1 VIAGLLGL
9 ALFASLAVGGAG
21 QERAGAAEGAATAR
35 RAPRDE
41 AFKMIDAYM
50 VSNLQES
57 LELTDP
63 QYVKLLPLVQHLQ
76 SDRRAVLVRKQQ
88 ALMEL
93 RRVLAAGAATEPKV
107 EELLKE
113 VKGAETDE
121 SSLLRKDRDAVDAA
135 LTPLQ
140 QAKFRILEI
149 DVERKI
155 REVMNE
161 IRAERRGQAPARR
174 PGARSPQP

>member
-1 VIAGLLGL
+1 V
-9 ALFASLAVGGAG
+9 
-21 QERAGAAEGAATAR
+21 R
-35 RAPRDE
+35 
-41 AFKMIDAYM
+41 
-50 VSNLQES
+50 
-57 LELTDP
+57 
-63 QYVKLLPLVQHLQ
+63 LLPLVQHLQ
-76 SDRRAVLVRKQQ
+76 SDRRGVLVRKQQ

-113 VKGAETDE
+113 IKGAETDE
-121 SSLLRKDRDAVDAA
+121 SSLLRKDREAVDAA

-161 IRAERRGQAPARR
+161 IRAERRGQAQARR
-174 PGARSPQP
+174 PGPRSPQP